1 METNLA
7 TLPKVSL
14 TRTIRIVSRI
24 GQLVDVGMAVLAQPY
39 RVEVPESLV
48 PSEDVMTFLCG
59 NWLPVTGA

>member
-1 METNLA
+1 
-7 TLPKVSL
+7 
-14 TRTIRIVSRI
+14 
-24 GQLVDVGMAVLAQPY
+24 MAVLAQPY